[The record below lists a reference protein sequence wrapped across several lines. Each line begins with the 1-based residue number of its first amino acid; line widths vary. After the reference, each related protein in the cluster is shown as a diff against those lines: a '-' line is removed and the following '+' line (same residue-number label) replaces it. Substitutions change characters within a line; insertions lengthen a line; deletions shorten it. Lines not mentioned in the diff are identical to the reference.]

1 MRKKSI
7 AMAVPALFVAIVVS
21 TGASAR
27 HISTLNGTFSR
38 SQVKKDCSANG
49 GAYIDWGKNGY
60 SCYSTSGNGNVVDCN
75 NRGKCTGSIPRQS
88 KPSHTIG
95 GISHPPSA
103 GIKSLGI
110 APNGPWRPAR
120 STGFRRPASEE
131 TSGNNRQ
138 PVLIMR
144 NEGHH
149 SGGNR

>member
-7 AMAVPALFVAIVVS
+7 VIAVPALFIAIAVS
-21 TGASAR
+21 TSASAR
-27 HISTLNGTFSR
+27 QISGLNGTFSR
-38 SQVKKDCSANG
+38 SQVKKDCSADG

-75 NRGKCTGSIPRQS
+75 NRGKCTGSVPRQS

-103 GIKSLGI
+103 GIKSLGS
-110 APNGPWRPAR
+110 APNGQLRPAQV
-120 STGFRRPASEE
+120 TGFKRPASED
-131 TSGNNRQ
+131 TLGDNRQ
-138 PVLIMR
+138 PVLDMH

-149 SGGNR
+149 SGGHR